1 MSNVAELRNLAFVG
15 HPSAGKTTLIDALAH
30 ALGAT
35 DRKGSVADKTSICD
49 TEPEEHER
57 QHTLSLAVVHAEK
70 DGRRW
75 NMIDTPGYPEF
86 VGETLSALLA
96 CEVAVGVISCTSGLS
111 FNLAQKMARAAEMS
125 RGRVFVV
132 THADGENADFD
143 ALVAELRARVGRVCI
158 PILLPDQTGHGFAS
172 VKKDEGDW
180 RKRFCDRVMDACED
194 EELLME
200 YLDSGV
206 LTDEQLDLHVPVAIA
221 KGALVPVLVCNPANG
236 VGVADVA
243 AWLGEFLPG
252 PQLNE
257 GLTIGGERVTPDPA
271 APLAAVV
278 FNAKSDAHVGKV
290 CLARIARGTLKASD
304 HVGPGKGEKLGGLF
318 APVGGRERRPLESAA
333 AGDICAFT
341 KVEGIGWG
349 RSFSNGGEVAA
360 IDVPELPLPMV
371 SIAIHPK
378 SRNDEQKVG
387 TALAKLHAEDPC
399 FRTEQVE
406 LTHELIMHG
415 MSDLHLKVVEERM
428 KRRYGVEITTS
439 TPRIAYRET
448 VTKPSD
454 GHHRHKKQSGG
465 RGQFG
470 ECYIRMR
477 PGAPDTGFVFK
488 DGVVG
493 GSIPRNFIPAIEKGM
508 REVCTS
514 GVMTTSR
521 VVDVEVEVYDGKFHA
536 VDSDEA
542 SFKKAGAWAF
552 RDAFQ
557 KGGPVLQE
565 PVMLLEI
572 KVPSESSGA
581 IFSDLTSHRRGHVID
596 QSSEDD
602 GAITVIRAHVPLSM
616 IQTYHRDLKSMT
628 AGEGSYTMAHDHYG
642 AVPAQE
648 QQKIIAEFG
657 KKHEEE

>member
-1 MSNVAELRNLAFVG
+1 MSNVADLRNLAFVG

-30 ALGAT
+30 TLGAA
-35 DRKGSVADKTSICD
+35 DRKGSVADKTSISD

-75 NMIDTPGYPEF
+75 NLIDTPGYPEF
-86 VGETLSALLA
+86 VGDTLSAMLA
-96 CEVAVGVISCTSGLS
+96 TEVAVGVISCASGLS
-111 FNLAQKMARAAEMS
+111 FNLTQKMLKAAEMS
-125 RGRVFVV
+125 RGRAFVV
-132 THADGENADFD
+132 THVDGENADFD
-143 ALVAELRARVGRVCI
+143 ALVGELRGRIGRVCI
-158 PILLPDQTGHGFAS
+158 PVLLPDQSGHGFSA

-200 YLDSGV
+200 YLETGKLS
-206 LTDEQLDLHVPVAIA
+206 DEQLDKHTPVAIA
-221 KGALVPVLVCNPANG
+221 KGALVPVLACNPASG
-236 VGVADVA
+236 VGVAEVV

-252 PQLNE
+252 PQHNE
-257 GLTIGGERVTPDPA
+257 GLTIDGERADPDPS
-271 APLAAVV
+271 APLAAMV
-278 FNAKSDAHVGKV
+278 FNVKSDPHVGKV
-290 CLARIARGTLKASD
+290 CLARIARGTLQASD

-318 APVGGRERRPLESAA
+318 APVGGRDRKPIQSAS

-341 KVEGIGWG
+341 KVEALGWG
-349 RSFSNGGEVAA
+349 ASFSNGGDAA
-360 IDVPELPLPMV
+360 SIDVPGLPRPMV
-371 SIAIHPK
+371 SLAIVPK
-378 SRNDEQKVG
+378 SRNDEQKIG
-387 TALAKLHAEDPC
+387 TALSKLHAEDPC
-399 FRTEQVE
+399 FHVEQVE
-406 LTHELIMHG
+406 LTHELVMHG
-415 MSDLHLKVVEERM
+415 MSDLHLKVVEDRL

-439 TPRIAYRET
+439 EPRIAYRET
-448 VTKPSD
+448 VSRPSD

-470 ECYIRMR
+470 ECTIRMR
-477 PGAPDTGFVFK
+477 PGAPDTGFVFLDK
-488 DGVVG
+488 VVG
-493 GSIPRNFIPAIEKGM
+493 GAIPRNFIPAIEKGM
-508 REVCTS
+508 REICDT
-514 GVMTTSR
+514 GVLTASK

-565 PVMLLEI
+565 PVMMLEI
-572 KVPSESSGA
+572 KVPSADAGA
-581 IFSDLTSHRRGHVID
+581 IFSDLTSHRRGHVVD
-596 QSSEDD
+596 QSSEAD
-602 GAITVIRAHVPLSM
+602 GAITVIKAHVPLST
-616 IQTYHRDLKSMT
+616 IQTYYRDLKSMT
-628 AGEGSYTMAHDHYG
+628 AGEGSYTMEHDHYA